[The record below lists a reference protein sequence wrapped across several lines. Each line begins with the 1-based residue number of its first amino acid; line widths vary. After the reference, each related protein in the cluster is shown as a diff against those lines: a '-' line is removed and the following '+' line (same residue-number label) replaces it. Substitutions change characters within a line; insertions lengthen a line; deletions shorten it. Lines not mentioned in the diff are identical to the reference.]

1 MKDYQA
7 LADQHS
13 KEIVKLLED
22 FSVSQ
27 VETTCN
33 LQEYEAEWKKNAK
46 CDKEET
52 IELPDIDSSEHTSEG
67 LAQAAKDEQP

>member
-1 MKDYQA
+1 MEEFD
-7 LADQHS
+7 
-13 KEIVKLLED
+13 V
-22 FSVSQ
+22 
-27 VETTCN
+27 VETEIARR